1 MWAGVSPQLR
11 AAVKARAPWP
21 TIGAVPWNS
30 FDEVRAMQDY
40 EKLGVFYLGR
50 EIDPASGARR
60 EDLVLYDSKDLTT
73 HAVCVGMTGSGKTG
87 LCLSLLEEAAIDGIP
102 AICIDPKGDLGNLL
116 LAFPQLA
123 PSDFAPWVDS
133 ADAANNGVSPEQLA
147 EKTAATWKKGLADWG
162 QPPER
167 VARFRDAADPAIY
180 TPGSNTGLPLSVL
193 RSFAA
198 PAPELL
204 EDPQALRDRIATL
217 VSGLLALLG
226 RDADP
231 LKSREHILL
240 SNVIEQ
246 SWRSGANL
254 DLAGLIAAVQK
265 PGFDKVGAFD
275 LDTFCPPKDRLELA
289 MAINNLLASPGFAA
303 WMEGEPLDAQRLL
316 FSPQGKPRISIISI
330 AHLAEA
336 ERMFIVTLV
345 LNEVIAWMRA
355 QSGTSS
361 LRAIFYM
368 DEIFGYF
375 PPAANPPSKAPMLT
389 LLKQARAYGLGC
401 VLATQNPVDLD
412 YKGLSNAG
420 TWLIGRLQTERDK
433 MRVLEG
439 LESALVGAG
448 GYDRAMLD
456 KMMSALKQRVFLMRN
471 AHEDAPVLF
480 QSRWA
485 LSYLRG
491 PMTGPEISRLMG
503 PRKSGLRAP
512 NVVVG
517 NFGGEMPAA
526 ATERVQVQVQPDATS
541 AARSTLEVAD
551 AAADKAA
558 ANATAT
564 GISPSAAPPLRV
576 NPSRPNV
583 PPDVTEYFLRLAQ
596 DAPGITYRP
605 MVMGLAKLHF
615 IDSKLALDQWRTAG
629 YLAPLSDEG
638 GEVLWSEAQAS
649 GDLKS
654 RLGKSAVA
662 DAEFLGLPAAAMRA
676 PSYAAWGKS
685 LAAHLYENARAE
697 VLVCDAL
704 ETTSAPD
711 ESEGDFRARL
721 ALAGRERR
729 DAAVEQL
736 RRKYAPKLLAL
747 QERERKAMER
757 VEREKAQLSQQK
769 MQTAFTVGASIFG
782 ALLGRRTLSATNINR
797 AATAARSAG
806 RIGRESGDVDR
817 ADDNLGA
824 VQQQRADLQRE
835 FDAEAAALGSSL
847 DSAAVTLRKVQ
858 VSPRKSD
865 IAVGEVALVWAPW
878 RKGPDGFPEPAFE

>member
-204 EDPQALRDRIATL
+204 EDSQALRDRIATL

-289 MAINNLLASPGFAA
+289 MAINNLLRSVCCSARRASPASRSFRSRI
-303 WMEGEPLDAQRLL
+303 W
-316 FSPQGKPRISIISI
+316 PRPS
-330 AHLAEA
+330 AC
-336 ERMFIVTLV
+336 
-345 LNEVIAWMRA
+345 
-355 QSGTSS
+355 SS
-361 LRAIFYM
+361 
-368 DEIFGYF
+368 
-375 PPAANPPSKAPMLT
+375 
-389 LLKQARAYGLGC
+389 
-401 VLATQNPVDLD
+401 
-412 YKGLSNAG
+412 
-420 TWLIGRLQTERDK
+420 
-433 MRVLEG
+433 
-439 LESALVGAG
+439 
-448 GYDRAMLD
+448 
-456 KMMSALKQRVFLMRN
+456 
-471 AHEDAPVLF
+471 
-480 QSRWA
+480 SRW
-485 LSYLRG
+485 
-491 PMTGPEISRLMG
+491 
-503 PRKSGLRAP
+503 
-512 NVVVG
+512 
-517 NFGGEMPAA
+517 
-526 ATERVQVQVQPDATS
+526 
-541 AARSTLEVAD
+541 
-551 AAADKAA
+551 
-558 ANATAT
+558 
-564 GISPSAAPPLRV
+564 
-576 NPSRPNV
+576 
-583 PPDVTEYFLRLAQ
+583 
-596 DAPGITYRP
+596 
-605 MVMGLAKLHF
+605 
-615 IDSKLALDQWRTAG
+615 
-629 YLAPLSDEG
+629 
-638 GEVLWSEAQAS
+638 
-649 GDLKS
+649 
-654 RLGKSAVA
+654 
-662 DAEFLGLPAAAMRA
+662 
-676 PSYAAWGKS
+676 
-685 LAAHLYENARAE
+685 
-697 VLVCDAL
+697 C
-704 ETTSAPD
+704 
-711 ESEGDFRARL
+711 
-721 ALAGRERR
+721 
-729 DAAVEQL
+729 
-736 RRKYAPKLLAL
+736 
-747 QERERKAMER
+747 
-757 VEREKAQLSQQK
+757 
-769 MQTAFTVGASIFG
+769 
-782 ALLGRRTLSATNINR
+782 
-797 AATAARSAG
+797 
-806 RIGRESGDVDR
+806 
-817 ADDNLGA
+817 
-824 VQQQRADLQRE
+824 
-835 FDAEAAALGSSL
+835 
-847 DSAAVTLRKVQ
+847 
-858 VSPRKSD
+858 
-865 IAVGEVALVWAPW
+865 
-878 RKGPDGFPEPAFE
+878 